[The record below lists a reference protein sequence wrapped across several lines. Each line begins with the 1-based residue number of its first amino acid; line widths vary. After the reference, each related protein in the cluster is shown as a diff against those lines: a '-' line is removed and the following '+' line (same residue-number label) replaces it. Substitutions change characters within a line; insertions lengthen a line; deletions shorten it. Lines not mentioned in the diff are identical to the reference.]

1 MVAWLGGSLST
12 GSIESLK
19 DQCKKEMMTTVDEEI
34 LFWALTQQHYEHVAA
49 SYKVKGNMH
58 VSKFYASKA
67 ANAKQELEKLQNGG
81 A

>member
-1 MVAWLGGSLST
+1 
-12 GSIESLK
+12 
-19 DQCKKEMMTTVDEEI
+19 MTTVDEEI

-49 SYKVKGNMH
+49 SYKLKGKIQ
-58 VSKFYASKA
+58 VSRFYAEKA